1 MQDGLVEVLIDA
13 IGVLLYT
20 VAGTVL
26 GGVGVL
32 FEYRGYLLASSGET
46 SVAGWIGLLGL
57 LLLGLSVLVFSDKVT
72 VAYREFQKE
81 A

>member
-1 MQDGLVEVLIDA
+1 MQDGLIEVLIDA

-26 GGVGVL
+26 GAVGAL
-32 FEYRGYLLASSGET
+32 FEYRGYLLINSGET
-46 SVAGWIGLLGL
+46 AVAGWIGLLGL
-57 LLLGLSVLVFSDKVT
+57 LLLGLSYLIFSDKAT
-72 VAYREFQKE
+72 VAFREFQKQ